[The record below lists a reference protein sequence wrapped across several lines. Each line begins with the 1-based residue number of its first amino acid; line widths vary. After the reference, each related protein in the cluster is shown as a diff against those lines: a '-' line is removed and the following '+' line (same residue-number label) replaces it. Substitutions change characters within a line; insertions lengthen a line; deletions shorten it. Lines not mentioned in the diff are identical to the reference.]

1 MMTRRLPY
9 IIATLVLLMTEVV
22 IALFVH
28 DRFIRPYI
36 GDVLVV
42 IVVYSFLRIFIPEGF
57 TFLPLGVFIFASF
70 VELLQLINIVELLG
84 VENNAFLRVLIGS
97 TFDIKDI
104 GCYGAGCLILGALE
118 YYRYSKLKGKI
129 LKKEDTK

>member
-57 TFLPLGVFIFASF
+57 KFLALGVFIFASF

-129 LKKEDTK
+129 FKKEETK